1 MNSRKTQSEVDIP
14 RRGPETISGMD
25 ERFAERCPMRKS
37 VLFGLLIGLSVLAG
51 CTSGLV
57 KTRAERLSTY
67 RQVFNM
73 DMRQVADDWDTIWL
87 ADRQYRLTRWQ
98 TR

>member
-1 MNSRKTQSEVDIP
+1 
-14 RRGPETISGMD
+14 
-25 ERFAERCPMRKS
+25 MRKS

-51 CTSGLV
+51 CGSGMV
-57 KTRAERLSTY
+57 KTRAERFNSY

-73 DMRQVADDWDTIWL
+73 DMRQMADDWDMIWL